1 MLQTRLGVN
10 YFTEVYIPVS
20 NYPFW
25 WDTTIT
31 VYNKFEDPAT
41 RQITWHRTVLHDC
54 FWKYTGNKIVIGE
67 TALETN
73 TTLCRVPLNSKFLE
87 KYLWNNTQDKSMY
100 FTFGTGDILI
110 KGEVTD
116 EIDEYA
122 SGYRSSD
129 ILTKY
134 KKLQGCMVVD
144 KCAINVGLGRGLE
157 HYYVK
162 GV

>member
-1 MLQTRLGVN
+1 MSKCP
-10 YFTEVYIPVS
+10 E
-20 NYPFW
+20 W
-25 WDTTIT
+25 WNTTIT
-31 VYNKFEDPAT
+31 VYNKYEDPAT
-41 RQITWHRTVLHDC
+41 RQISWHKSVLHNC
-54 FWKYTGNKIVIGE
+54 FWKYTGNKIVVGE
-67 TALETN
+67 TTLETN
-73 TTLCRVPLNSKFLE
+73 TTLCRVPKHTAFLE
-87 KYLWNNTQDKSMY
+87 RHIWNNTQDKSQY
-100 FTFGTGDILI
+100 FTLSAGDIII

-116 EIDEYA
+116 EINEYA

-134 KKLQGCMVVD
+134 KKYGECMVID